1 MAGQAAPSVCSATKT
16 AVDGPGER
24 VMTREQGRLD
34 RTGAT
39 HGRLDEVGVGVV
51 THEVLDANPVAVET
65 GRSVPVSH
73 SRSPDTVAPSS
84 GNGRE
89 RATISFPPIN
99 AAQPKEPEQI
109 TR

>member
-1 MAGQAAPSVCSATKT
+1 VS
-16 AVDGPGER
+16 R
-24 VMTREQGRLD
+24 VVWIEPVQLTVVSM
-34 RTGAT
+34 
-39 HGRLDEVGVGVV
+39 EVGVGVV